1 MVKYMK
7 QNNER
12 FIGLR
17 GTGNETEYDI
27 VLETDKAYRLKADD
41 GFTFWMP
48 KSAFEEDGSI
58 RRTYYWMLD
67 EKYALRGKT

>member
-1 MVKYMK
+1 MSDIE
-7 QNNER
+7 ER

-48 KSAFEEDGSI
+48 KRAFEDSGSMK
-58 RRTYYWMLD
+58 RDYYWMLD
-67 EKYALRGKT
+67 EKYTLRGKIC